1 MMTYRNAMIVFKK
14 ELKDFFR
21 DKRTIITT
29 IIVPLLMFPLI
40 YSVLGG
46 QISSA
51 TEKLS
56 SSITIG
62 VPNSTS
68 DETISLLSNNIFSG
82 TGTTFSLKKV
92 SDFKKAID
100 DEDIDVGMQ
109 LDDAKVFAS
118 IKASKP
124 FELNIIYDSNK
135 LVSGNAIS
143 VVQSAINRYN
153 TKVADAKLKA
163 LGLSEQDIKPAQTNI
178 TTIDEYV
185 VSIGGTAT
193 STGDTN
199 PFLAMMLPLLLGV
212 MVPLSTIAAAT
223 DMFAGEKERGTLEPL
238 LSTKAGRSSVL
249 LGKYFAVIVL
259 GIISITAYIAGFI
272 IALAMNPSITSSFSS
287 GEATGG
293 ILSGLSISLGV
304 GLMVIVL
311 ILLLS
316 MTSTAIQVALSTWSK
331 SVKEAGS
338 YMSFMSIAVM
348 IPAYA
353 TMMLQPGDVKEY
365 MMLIP
370 LYNVIASMKLALGGI
385 ANIKLYAIAIAS
397 SLAFLAIILVVVLK
411 MLKKESV
418 LFRN

>member
-1 MMTYRNAMIVFKK
+1 MTYKNAMIVFKK

-29 IIVPLLMFPLI
+29 VLVPLLMFPLL
-40 YSVLGG
+40 YSVIGG
-46 QISSA
+46 QISS
-51 TEKLS
+51 TTDQLS
-56 SSITIG
+56 KSVTIG
-62 VPNSTS
+62 VDSNTS
-68 DETISLLSNNIFSG
+68 NEAIELLENNIFNTASR
-82 TGTTFSLKKV
+82 FSIEKV
-92 SDFKKAID
+92 DDFQKAID
-100 DEDIDVGMQ
+100 DENIAVGLQ
-109 LDDAKVFAS
+109 FNEKDFLAA
-118 IKASKP
+118 IKESKP
-124 FELNIIYDSNK
+124 FKLNIIYDNNK
-135 LVSGNAIS
+135 LVSSSALS
-143 VVQSAINRYN
+143 VVQTMIDNYN
-153 TKVADAKLKA
+153 TTVANAKLKE
-163 LGLSEQDIKPAQTNI
+163 LGLSEQDIKPAQTSI
-178 TTIDEYV
+178 TTIDEYI
-185 VSIGGTAT
+185 VSIGGTAS
-193 STGDTN
+193 STGGANT
-199 PFLAMMLPLLLGV
+199 FLAMMLPLLLGI
-212 MVPLSTIAAAT
+212 MVPISTIAAAT
-223 DMFAGEKERGTLEPL
+223 DLFAGEKERGTLEPL

-259 GIISITAYIAGFI
+259 GIISITAYISGFI
-272 IALAMNPSITSSFSS
+272 IAMQMNPSIMGGFSS
-287 GEATGG
+287 GADGGG

-304 GLMVIVL
+304 GLMVIAL

-370 LYNVIASMKLALGGI
+370 LYNVIASIKLALGGI
-385 ANIKLYAIAIAS
+385 TNIKLYAIAIAS
-397 SLAFLAIILVVVLK
+397 SVVFLMIILVVVLK

>member
-1 MMTYRNAMIVFKK
+1 MTYRNAMIVFKK
-14 ELKDFFR
+14 EIKDFFR

-29 IIVPLLMFPLI
+29 ILVPLLMFPLI

-46 QISSA
+46 QISST

-56 SSITIG
+56 SSIAIG
-62 VPNSTS
+62 VPSSTS
-68 DETISLLSNNIFSG
+68 DESISLLANNIFSG
-82 TGTTFSLKKV
+82 KGTTFSLKKV

-109 LDDAKVFAS
+109 FDDTKLLTS
-118 IKASKP
+118 IKSSKP

-143 VVQSAINRYN
+143 VVQAAINSYN

-185 VSIGGTAT
+185 VSIGGKAT
-193 STGDTN
+193 STGESN
-199 PFLAMMLPLLLGV
+199 PFLAMMLPLLLGI

-272 IALAMNPSITSSFSS
+272 IALIMNPSITSSFSS

-293 ILSGLSISLGV
+293 ILSGLNISLGV
-304 GLMVIVL
+304 GLMVIAL

-316 MTSTAIQVALSTWSK
+316 MTSTAIQVVLSTWSK

-370 LYNVIASMKLALGGI
+370 LYNVIASIKLALGGI

-397 SLAFLAIILVVVLK
+397 SLVFLAIILVVVLK